1 MNNLTNRMQSLKLN
15 RANRSPQPYSQRSIS
30 PYVVR
35 PNLRFSTL
43 GYRSI
48 PHVPSQSQHTVGHQ
62 SPHAQQRYARSI
74 RLMQSRLR
82 RAVENGRMS
91 PSRRWL
97 KRYKQGEPHDIH
109 MSTHANN
116 SNVKKLEHKLRAEIE
131 REVREVDP
139 AVSKLPIHVALLMQ
153 KGLPQNVAR
162 KIALPV
168 MHNAVKK
175 SHYMYNHKERVE
187 QIKADR
193 KAARQ
198 AEEQIKAER
207 KAAKEQIKA
216 EREAARQAEARIR
229 AERKRK
235 RTSDLRSRAQIRHR
249 RFE

>member
-1 MNNLTNRMQSLKLN
+1 
-15 RANRSPQPYSQRSIS
+15 
-30 PYVVR
+30 
-35 PNLRFSTL
+35 
-43 GYRSI
+43 
-48 PHVPSQSQHTVGHQ
+48 
-62 SPHAQQRYARSI
+62 
-74 RLMQSRLR
+74 
-82 RAVENGRMS
+82 MS

-97 KRYKQGEPHDIH
+97 KRYKQGKPHDIH

-139 AVSKLPIHVALLMQ
+139 ATVSKLPIHVALLMQ

-175 SHYMYNHKERVE
+175 SRYMYNHKERVE

-198 AEEQIKAER
+198 AEK
-207 KAAKEQIKA
+207 
-216 EREAARQAEARIR
+216 ARIR
-229 AERKRK
+229 AERKAAGQEEVRMAILK
-235 RTSDLRSRAQIRHR
+235 LILAARRTSDLRSRAQIRHR